1 MDIHKLTISEVKDL
15 LQNTH
20 IVSEDLLNALRRDN
34 RKGIQVLLKKYY
46 REQEI
51 LRRKNDNAKKL
62 LQYEKRIWSQGY
74 INIGGVDEAGRGP
87 LAGPVVSACVIL
99 PKNLIIVEIDDSKKL
114 SAAKREELYNRIF
127 NNAYAIGIGIVEN
140 KRIDEINIY
149 NATKEAMIQAVLAS
163 KQQPDFLLLDAMNLK
178 ELPIPQ
184 LSVIKGDSKSQ
195 SVAAASIIAKVTRD
209 RIMEGFAKL
218 YPQYGFEKHKGYGTK
233 EHVEAI
239 RKYGTTPI
247 HRLSFLDKILP
258 TM

>member
-1 MDIHKLTISEVKDL
+1 M
-15 LQNTH
+15 
-20 IVSEDLLNALRRDN
+20 
-34 RKGIQVLLKKYY
+34 
-46 REQEI
+46 
-51 LRRKNDNAKKL
+51 
-62 LQYEKRIWSQGY
+62 
-74 INIGGVDEAGRGP
+74 
-87 LAGPVVSACVIL
+87 AGPVVSACVIL

-209 RIMEGFAKL
+209 RIMEDFAKL
-218 YPQYGFEKHKGYGTK
+218 YPQYGFENIKDMVLRNMLKLFVNMVLHQFI
-233 EHVEAI
+233 A
-239 RKYGTTPI
+239 
-247 HRLSFLDKILP
+247 
-258 TM
+258 

>member
-99 PKNLIIVEIDDSKKL
+99 PKISSL
-114 SAAKREELYNRIF
+114 
-127 NNAYAIGIGIVEN
+127 
-140 KRIDEINIY
+140 
-149 NATKEAMIQAVLAS
+149 
-163 KQQPDFLLLDAMNLK
+163 
-178 ELPIPQ
+178 
-184 LSVIKGDSKSQ
+184 
-195 SVAAASIIAKVTRD
+195 
-209 RIMEGFAKL
+209 
-218 YPQYGFEKHKGYGTK
+218 
-233 EHVEAI
+233 
-239 RKYGTTPI
+239 
-247 HRLSFLDKILP
+247 
-258 TM
+258 